1 MIRKMGHS
9 TVNIAAP
16 RAYVPYQDLENKH
29 MPLRH
34 PRPTPTIH
42 RPHPPLLDFA
52 DHANNFFEFRTIAID
67 DPRLKELYAE
77 IDELSRIGDS
87 LAGALLEAFPLL
99 RKLPDLF
106 WPVVREA
113 KQAHVAERDLFVG
126 HWLNVKNA
134 VAMGT
139 SKVSC
144 PNCPPP
150 PKLVKTKDASGQK
163 PFSDIETS
171 TH

>member
-9 TVNIAAP
+9 TVNIGVAK
-16 RAYVPYQDLENKH
+16 AYVPYQDLENKH
-29 MPLRH
+29 MLSG
-34 PRPTPTIH
+34 ILDQ
-42 RPHPPLLDFA
+42 PHLFI
-52 DHANNFFEFRTIAID
+52 DHIRRYSTSLTTQMIFGFRTIAID

-77 IDELSRIGDS
+77 VDELSRIGGS

-134 VAMGT
+134 VAKGT

-144 PNCPPP
+144 PNWAPPP
-150 PKLVKTKDASGQK
+150 ACHNQECQRSRA
-163 PFSDIETS
+163 FC
-171 TH
+171 